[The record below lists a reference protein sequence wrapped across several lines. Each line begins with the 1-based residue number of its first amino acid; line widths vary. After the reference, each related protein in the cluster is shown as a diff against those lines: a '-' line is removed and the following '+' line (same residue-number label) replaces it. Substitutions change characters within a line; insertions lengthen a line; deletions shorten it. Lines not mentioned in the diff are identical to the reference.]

1 MKNNIKNKIIRFILY
16 LVIIFS
22 LFAITFSITFY
33 VSYRMIYVPHDNT
46 HLNGAKN
53 LLKELPAIPNET
65 AEPEINQM
73 QNYTENPTDNPE
85 YSLNP

>member
-1 MKNNIKNKIIRFILY
+1 MFLMIILI
-16 LVIIFS
+16 S
-22 LFAITFSITFY
+22 
-33 VSYRMIYVPHDNT
+33 MEQ
-46 HLNGAKN
+46 KN